1 MTSVKSISTAAVL
14 AVAVGSA
21 GCGQNL
27 LSGPPTAREQ
37 TAAMGGLAGGATGAI
52 IGSLAGGAVAGGL
65 FGIPLGAVAGY
76 YLGDQLAS
84 QERAA
89 QSRTEEQ
96 DMELDRLRREN
107 ERLRREEDRPATS
120 QLQQGQE
127 SRSSAQAT
135 IRSEENSTS
144 SQPSTAQQDRSATQ
158 QESMRN
164 QQGMADSQPAQ
175 PGMAGSKQM
184 TLSRTE
190 LRQVQ
195 QKLNDTGFDAGQ
207 VDGMWGPNTQ
217 AALRNF
223 QQARG
228 LEATGR
234 PNEQTLNALGIADGN
249 ANRGTLAAGADKA
262 NNNK

>member
-89 QSRTEEQ
+89 QSRTEER

-127 SRSSAQAT
+127 SRSSEQAT
-135 IRSEENSTS
+135 IRSEENITS
-144 SQPSTAQQDRSATQ
+144 AQPATVQQDRSSAG
-158 QESMRN
+158 QE
-164 QQGMADSQPAQ
+164 ADSQQAQ
-175 PGMAGSKQM
+175 PAMAGSAQV

-195 QKLNDTGFDAGQ
+195 QKLNDTGFNAGQ
-207 VDGMWGPNTQ
+207 VDGRWGPNTQ
-217 AALRNF
+217 AALSNF

-234 PNEQTLNALGIADGN
+234 PNEQTLSALGIANAGN
-249 ANRGTLAAGADKA
+249 SNRRTLAAGADKA
-262 NNNK
+262 NINK